1 MVTTVSTDLAQELE
15 AQQAISQPQPMQ
27 WHYSVPCPGVRYYGY
42 WPAPSPAQDSD
53 PWSPDLWSLKD
64 ILSPPDVDQD

>member
-42 WPAPSPAQDSD
+42 WPAPSPAEDT
-53 PWSPDLWSLKD
+53 DLWSLQG